1 VTVAK
6 RLGEIL
12 IERGAI
18 TPEGLR
24 SGLEACR
31 RHGGRLGTWLV
42 RLGLIHEGRRRDALT
57 SQTGCP
63 PATTMQLTTAL
74 PETRALIPIAFA
86 RRNSV
91 VAFARQGRSID
102 VAMANPNDLLLVDE
116 ISRVTG
122 LVPRPH
128 VATEATITAAL
139 ALTRPAAEASA
150 PAPPPGPPRATG
162 REWRQFWRLE
172 SATSELIGALDAPAP
187 AIPSSLAAT
196 FPQLQG
202 IERAV
207 AAGPPTG
214 AAGLAEALANASD
227 RDQAADLVLDHLA
240 ALAFR
245 VALFS
250 VHQGKVMG
258 WRARGAAIVTEDFHT
273 LILPLDRPSIFLNLT
288 KGVEIHAGRLG
299 GGEGNALLLDALGD
313 PTPAE
318 AVVVPVRVRGKVV
331 AFLWLDQ
338 GAEPVAGL
346 SIPLVQEVARLAGL
360 AIEILV
366 LRQKVRAGARL
377 TETVPSD

>member
-1 VTVAK
+1 MTK

-12 IERGAI
+12 IEQRAI
-18 TPEGLR
+18 SAEGLR

-42 RLGLIHEGRRRDALT
+42 RLGLLNEGKLLDALT
-57 SQTGCP
+57 RQTGCP
-63 PATTMQLTTAL
+63 PATTLQLTTA
-74 PETRALIPIAFA
+74 PSEIRSLIPAAFA
-86 RRNSV
+86 RRNLV
-91 VAFARQGRSID
+91 VPFARQGRSID

-116 ISRVTG
+116 VSRVTG

-128 VATEATITAAL
+128 VATEATIMAAL
-139 ALTRPAAEASA
+139 ALSRPAAQAAA
-150 PAPPPGPPRATG
+150 PPPPGPPRATG

-172 SATSELIGALDAPAP
+172 SATPELMRALDAPELP
-187 AIPSSLAAT
+187 PLEPLAAT
-196 FPQLQG
+196 FPQLQPVG
-202 IERAV
+202 P
-207 AAGPPTG
+207 AA
-214 AAGLAEALANASD
+214 AAPAADTSGLADALANASD
-227 RDQAADLVLDHLA
+227 RDQAADLVLDRLA
-240 ALAFR
+240 AGTLR

-258 WRARGAAIVTEDFHT
+258 WRARGAAIVAEDFHA

-288 KGVEIHAGRLG
+288 KGVEIHAGPLG
-299 GGEGNALLLDALGD
+299 GGEGNDLMLDALGD
-313 PTPAE
+313 PVPAE

-338 GAEPVAGL
+338 GPEGVAGI

-377 TETVPSD
+377 TEAVPSD

>member
-1 VTVAK
+1 MAK

-18 TPEGLR
+18 SPEGLR

-42 RLGLIHEGRRRDALT
+42 RLGLLNEGKLLEALT
-57 SQTGCP
+57 HQTGCP
-63 PATTMQLTTAL
+63 PATTMQLTTA
-74 PETRALIPIAFA
+74 PAEIRGLIPPAFA
-86 RRNSV
+86 KRNLAV
-91 VAFARQGRSID
+91 PFARQGRSLD

-122 LVPRPH
+122 LVPRTH

-139 ALTRPAAEASA
+139 ALSKPAAQVPA
-150 PAPPPGPPRATG
+150 PVPPPGPPRATG

-172 SATSELIGALDAPAP
+172 SATQELMRALDAPELPAP
-187 AIPSSLAAT
+187 KPLAAT
-196 FPQLQG
+196 FPQLQPIATTEG
-202 IERAV
+202 
-207 AAGPPTG
+207 AARPTD
-214 AAGLAEALANASD
+214 AAGLADALANASD

-240 ALAFR
+240 AGAFR

-258 WRARGAAIVTEDFHT
+258 WRARGAAIVAEDFHT

-288 KGVEIHAGRLG
+288 KGVEIHAGPLG
-299 GGEGNALLLDALGD
+299 GGEGNGLLLDALGD
-313 PTPAE
+313 PTPVE

-338 GAEPVAGL
+338 GADGVAGI

>member
-1 VTVAK
+1 MAE

-18 TPEGLR
+18 SPEGLR

-42 RLGLIHEGRRRDALT
+42 RLGLLNEGKLLDALT
-57 SQTGCP
+57 QQTGCP
-63 PATTMQLTTAL
+63 PATTMQLTTA
-74 PETRALIPIAFA
+74 PAEIRALLSAAFS
-86 RRNSV
+86 RRNLV
-91 VAFARQGRSID
+91 VPFARQGRSLD

-116 ISRVTG
+116 ISRATG
-122 LVPRPH
+122 MVPRPH
-128 VATEATITAAL
+128 VATEATIMAAI
-139 ALTRPAAEASA
+139 ALSAPAAQALA

-172 SATSELIGALDAPAP
+172 SVTTELMRGLAAPALP
-187 AIPSSLAAT
+187 APTATPAT
-196 FPQLQG
+196 FPQLRPV
-202 IERAV
+202 EPSE
-207 AAGPPTG
+207 AAAAPTD
-214 AAGLAEALANASD
+214 AAGLAEALADASD

-240 ALAFR
+240 AGAFR

-258 WRARGAAIVTEDFHT
+258 WRARGAAIVAEDFHT
-273 LILPLDRPSIFLNLT
+273 LILPLDRPSLFLNLT
-288 KGVEIHAGRLG
+288 KGVEIHVGPLG
-299 GGEGNALLLDALGD
+299 GGEGNTLLLDALGD

-338 GAEPVAGL
+338 GADGVAGI
-346 SIPLVQEVARLAGL
+346 SIALVQEVARLAGL

>member
-1 VTVAK
+1 MGK

-18 TPEGLR
+18 SPEGLR

-42 RLGLIHEGRRRDALT
+42 RLGLLNEGKLLDALT
-57 SQTGCP
+57 RQTGCP
-63 PATTMQLTTAL
+63 PATTMQLATSPA
-74 PETRALIPIAFA
+74 EIRALVPAAFA
-86 RRNSV
+86 RRNLV
-91 VAFARQGRSID
+91 VPFGRQGRSLD

-139 ALTRPAAEASA
+139 ALAGLPAEA
-150 PAPPPGPPRATG
+150 PAPAPSPGPPRATG
-162 REWRQFWRLE
+162 RDWRQFWRLE
-172 SATSELIGALDAPAP
+172 SATPELMRALEAPELP
-187 AIPSSLAAT
+187 ALKPLAAT
-196 FPQLQG
+196 FPQLEP
-202 IERAV
+202 IAT
-207 AAGPPTG
+207 PG
-214 AAGLAEALANASD
+214 AAARPVDAMGLADALANVSD

-240 ALAFR
+240 AGAFR
-245 VALFS
+245 AALFS

-273 LILPLDRPSIFLNLT
+273 LILPLDRPSLFLNLT
-288 KGVEIHAGRLG
+288 KGVEIHAGPLG
-299 GGEGNALLLDALGD
+299 GGEGNELLLDALGD
-313 PTPAE
+313 PTPTE

-331 AFLWLDQ
+331 AFLWMDQ
-338 GAEPVAGL
+338 GADGVTGV

>member
-1 VTVAK
+1 MAK

-18 TPEGLR
+18 SPEGLR

-42 RLGLIHEGRRRDALT
+42 RLGLLNEGKLLEALT
-57 SQTGCP
+57 HQTGCP
-63 PATTMQLTTAL
+63 PATTMQLTTA
-74 PETRALIPIAFA
+74 TAQIRGLIPPAFA
-86 RRNSV
+86 RRNLAV
-91 VAFARQGRSID
+91 PFARQGRSLD

-139 ALTRPAAEASA
+139 ALSKPAAVAPA

-172 SATSELIGALDAPAP
+172 TATPELMRALDAPELP
-187 AIPSSLAAT
+187 VPKSLAAT
-196 FPQLQG
+196 FPQLQP
-202 IERAV
+202 IAAERA
-207 AAGPPTG
+207 APTTD
-214 AAGLAEALANASD
+214 AAGLADALANASD

-240 ALAFR
+240 AGAFR
-245 VALFS
+245 AALFS

-258 WRARGAAIVTEDFHT
+258 WRARGAAIVAEDFHA

-288 KGVEIHAGRLG
+288 KGVEIHAGPLG
-299 GGEGNALLLDALGD
+299 GGEGNDLLLDALGD
-313 PTPAE
+313 PTPVE

-338 GAEPVAGL
+338 GADGVAGI

>member
-1 VTVAK
+1 MAK

-12 IERGAI
+12 IERGALS
-18 TPEGLR
+18 PEGLR

-42 RLGLIHEGRRRDALT
+42 RLGLINEGKLLDALT
-57 SQTGCP
+57 RQTGCP
-63 PATTMQLTTAL
+63 PVTTMQLTTA
-74 PETRALIPIAFA
+74 PAEIRNLIPAAFA
-86 RRNSV
+86 KRNLV
-91 VAFARQGRSID
+91 VPFALQGRSLE

-122 LVPRPH
+122 MVPRPH
-128 VATEATITAAL
+128 VATEATISAAL
-139 ALTRPAAEASA
+139 AISGPAAKPAA
-150 PAPPPGPPRATG
+150 PAPSPGPPRASG

-172 SATSELIGALDAPAP
+172 SAPTELMRALDAPELSAP
-187 AIPSSLAAT
+187 AAPAAT
-196 FPQLQG
+196 FPQLRPL
-202 IERAV
+202 E
-207 AAGPPTG
+207 AAGT
-214 AAGLAEALANASD
+214 AALPADAVGLAEALANASD

-240 ALAFR
+240 PGAFR

-258 WRARGAAIVTEDFHT
+258 WRARGAAVVTEDFHT

-288 KGVEIHAGRLG
+288 KGVEIHAGPLG
-299 GGEGNALLLDALGD
+299 GGEGNGLLLDALGD
-313 PTPAE
+313 PTPTE
-318 AVVVPVRVRGKVV
+318 AVVIPVRVRGKVV

-338 GAEPVAGL
+338 GAGGVAGI
-346 SIPLVQEVARLAGL
+346 SIPLVQEVARLTGL

>member
-1 VTVAK
+1 MTK

-12 IERGAI
+12 IERGTI
-18 TPEGLR
+18 SPEGLR

-42 RLGLIHEGRRRDALT
+42 RLGLLNEGKLLEALT

-63 PATTMQLTTAL
+63 AATTMQLTTA
-74 PETRALIPIAFA
+74 PSDIRGLIPAAFA
-86 RRNSV
+86 RRSLAV
-91 VAFARQGRSID
+91 PFARHGRSLD

-139 ALTRPAAEASA
+139 ALSKPTAELPA

-172 SATSELIGALDAPAP
+172 SATTELMRALDAPELP
-187 AIPSSLAAT
+187 ARSSLAAT
-196 FPQLQG
+196 FPQLQP
-202 IERAV
+202 I
-207 AAGPPTG
+207 AAAHPAPRSAD
-214 AAGLAEALANASD
+214 AAGLGDALANASD

-240 ALAFR
+240 AGVYR

-250 VHQGKVMG
+250 LHQGRVMG
-258 WRARGAAIVTEDFHT
+258 WRSRGAAIVAEDFHT
-273 LILPLDRPSIFLNLT
+273 LILPLDRPSIFLNLA
-288 KGVEIHAGRLG
+288 KGVEIHAGPLG

-338 GAEPVAGL
+338 GRDGVAGV

-377 TETVPSD
+377 TDTVPTD